1 METGSFPADVPQ
13 KDNEVSS
20 SGELRQVF
28 PQVEES
34 RNLRVLFTKAG
45 ERKQRSQTTRPSTVP
60 PPTYGLNLWGLTSR
74 IPKGAGL
81 FRDGIRR
88 KGSDEPLAEARGF
101 CPGPPGN
108 PPVTFSK
115 DVPSK
120 GGHRRSKT

>member
-45 ERKQRSQTTRPSTVP
+45 EGEKQRSQTTRPSTVP
-60 PPTYGLNLWGLTSR
+60 PPHLWSQPVGTD
-74 IPKGAGL
+74 IK
-81 FRDGIRR
+81 
-88 KGSDEPLAEARGF
+88 
-101 CPGPPGN
+101 N
-108 PPVTFSK
+108 PQGRWTL
-115 DVPSK
+115 
-120 GGHRRSKT
+120 